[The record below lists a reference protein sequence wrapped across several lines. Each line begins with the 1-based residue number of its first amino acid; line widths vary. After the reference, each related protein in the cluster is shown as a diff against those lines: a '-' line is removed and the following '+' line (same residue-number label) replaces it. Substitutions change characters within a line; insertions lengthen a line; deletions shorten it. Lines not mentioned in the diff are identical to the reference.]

1 MGNRAWFEG
10 AGLGLFVHWDHAS
23 QQGLEISWP
32 LVGRSIVPGVP
43 DPEIGETIASY
54 QSSAA
59 TFNPTRWD
67 PAALA
72 RLARAC
78 GARYVVLTSRHHAGY
93 SMFHTEHSDFSIQH
107 SPYEK
112 DIVREFVDA
121 IRSEGL
127 RVGLYYSLPDW
138 HHSDYPAFEESD
150 KPYRDLE
157 CRRPSPEAWQ
167 RYIGYLKGQL
177 TELLTNYGPID
188 LLWFDGEWER
198 TAEEW
203 HASELR
209 ELIKTLQPDTIVN
222 DRLPGQGDYVT
233 PEQSLPTVP
242 PDGPWEMCLTMN
254 SGWGWLPAD
263 DNYKP
268 ARRLAQYLAEV
279 AGRGGNLLLN
289 VSPKGDGTLPGI
301 QVARLKELGG
311 WLATH
316 GESVLGVDR
325 ANSRVQFYG
334 PVTRRGSR
342 LYLHLVMRPT
352 GQLVVRGVPVHQ
364 IRGVT
369 LLGKE
374 VPLPF
379 ETNLEVHDEQHVGD
393 AALGEVL
400 IDAGEATGAL
410 HDVVAIDFEPAEP
423 GAAGEPGR
431 PRTSGERG

>member
-1 MGNRAWFEG
+1 LTDRGWFEG

-32 LVGRSIVPGVP
+32 LVGRSIVPDAP
-43 DPEIGETIASY
+43 EPEIQETIAPY

-59 TFNPTRWD
+59 TFNPARWD

-93 SMFHTEHSDFSIQH
+93 SMFHTKHSDFSIEH
-107 SPYEK
+107 SPYQR
-112 DIVREFVDA
+112 DIVREFTEAVRA
-121 IRSEGL
+121 EGL
-127 RVGLYYSLPDW
+127 RVGLYYSLSDW
-138 HHSDYPAFEESD
+138 HHPDYPAFAESD
-150 KPYRDLE
+150 KPYQGSGY
-157 CRRPSPEAWQ
+157 RRPSPEAWQ

-177 TELLTNYGPID
+177 TELLSGYGPID

-198 TAEEW
+198 TAQEW
-203 HASELR
+203 QTAELR
-209 ELIKTLQPDTIVN
+209 QLIKTLQPDTIVN
-222 DRLPGQGDYVT
+222 DRLLGQGDYVT

-279 AGRGGNLLLN
+279 ASRGGNLLLN
-289 VSPKGDGTLPGI
+289 VSPTGDGSLPGI

-311 WLATH
+311 WLASH
-316 GESVLGVDR
+316 GESVIGVDPADTR
-325 ANSRVQFYG
+325 IQFYG

-352 GQLVVRGVPVHQ
+352 GQFAVRGVPVRR
-364 IRGVT
+364 IRDVT
-369 LLGKE
+369 LLGSE
-374 VPLPF
+374 VPLRF
-379 ETNLEVHDEQHVGD
+379 ETNLEVHADQHDGD

-400 IDAGEATGAL
+400 IDAGEPTGAL
-410 HDVVAIDFEPAEP
+410 HDVVAIDFEP
-423 GAAGEPGR
+423 GR
-431 PRTSGERG
+431 AC